1 MGTVR
6 NTFRAIRRA
15 PSLLSTQCFPVN
27 GRPAEIQISEAEVA
41 EALAEPVSQILSA
54 VMNALEQTPPELSS
68 DIIDEG
74 ITITGGGGLLSRIDI
89 AIAEATGLQTQV
101 ADDALI
107 CVAMGAG
114 QAFENPIYS
123 GVLINS

>member
-1 MGTVR
+1 MGGQ
-6 NTFRAIRRA
+6 
-15 PSLLSTQCFPVN
+15 PKSKFP
-27 GRPAEIQISEAEVA
+27 EAEVA

-54 VMNALEQTPPELSS
+54 VMNALEQTSPELSS

-74 ITITGGGGLLSRIDI
+74 ITITGGGALLSRIDI

-114 QAFENPIYS
+114 QAFEDPIYR
-123 GVLINS
+123 GVLIDS